1 MGDDGKRYLR
11 RCIQGDGNIADELN
25 ISNQIG
31 SFNNV
36 TSIERNIS
44 NVLNQFSDI
53 MFSCFTYNFT
63 KDLLKS
69 EAEFS
74 RDFYLVSTNTD
85 VQNPV
90 LPISFDDAVKSLNS
104 KINSEYSSNKD
115 TWNREGTNE
124 DCPSGAP
131 SGKENLKV
139 SKCDPITVY
148 TSVSN
153 NDIKAY
159 SNIIHDSIDLV
170 TKANNKALNTDGQK
184 SLINILDDLV
194 DEYIDFLRG
203 YTSVLEFLQEKIG
216 SITSVVSNYT
226 TEGDTFSFL
235 NGQFIKRNLKILL
248 KYLKF
253 SLGKDLYTVGI
264 CLVIVGFSLIL
275 SISSTILLI
284 VIINLDINQNMNPD
298 NNPPIQGDVMT
309 PGGNMVIS
317 EYRVNDPAIQ
327 TAPQY

>member
-1 MGDDGKRYLR
+1 
-11 RCIQGDGNIADELN
+11 
-25 ISNQIG
+25 
-31 SFNNV
+31 
-36 TSIERNIS
+36 
-44 NVLNQFSDI
+44 
-53 MFSCFTYNFT
+53 
-63 KDLLKS
+63 
-69 EAEFS
+69 
-74 RDFYLVSTNTD
+74 
-85 VQNPV
+85 
-90 LPISFDDAVKSLNS
+90 LPISFDDAVKSLNKKLS
-104 KINSEYSSNKD
+104 NEYESNKD
-115 TWNREGTNE
+115 TWSRTGTNE
-124 DCPSGAP
+124 DCPSGVP

-194 DEYIDFLRG
+194 AEYIDYLKG

-216 SITSVVSNYT
+216 SITGIVREYT
-226 TEGDTFSFL
+226 NEGDTFSFL

-248 KYLKF
+248 KYLKY

-284 VIINLDINQNMNPD
+284 VIINLDITANANPNANQPAEFA
-298 NNPPIQGDVMT
+298 T
-309 PGGNMVIS
+309 PGGDMVIS
-317 EYRVNDPAIQ
+317 EYRVNDPATQ
-327 TAPQY
+327 TSPQY

>member
-1 MGDDGKRYLR
+1 M
-11 RCIQGDGNIADELN
+11 
-25 ISNQIG
+25 
-31 SFNNV
+31 
-36 TSIERNIS
+36 
-44 NVLNQFSDI
+44 
-53 MFSCFTYNFT
+53 
-63 KDLLKS
+63 
-69 EAEFS
+69 
-74 RDFYLVSTNTD
+74 
-85 VQNPV
+85 
-90 LPISFDDAVKSLNS
+90 
-104 KINSEYSSNKD
+104 
-115 TWNREGTNE
+115 
-124 DCPSGAP
+124 
-131 SGKENLKV
+131 
-139 SKCDPITVY
+139 
-148 TSVSN
+148 
-153 NDIKAY
+153 
-159 SNIIHDSIDLV
+159 
-170 TKANNKALNTDGQK
+170 NTDGQK

-248 KYLKF
+248 KYLKY

-298 NNPPIQGDVMT
+298 NNPPIQGDIIT
-309 PGGNMVIS
+309 PGGDMVIS

>member
-1 MGDDGKRYLR
+1 MCDSNYL
-11 RCIQGDGNIADELN
+11 
-25 ISNQIG
+25 
-31 SFNNV
+31 
-36 TSIERNIS
+36 
-44 NVLNQFSDI
+44 
-53 MFSCFTYNFT
+53 
-63 KDLLKS
+63 
-69 EAEFS
+69 
-74 RDFYLVSTNTD
+74 
-85 VQNPV
+85 
-90 LPISFDDAVKSLNS
+90 DAK
-104 KINSEYSSNKD
+104 
-115 TWNREGTNE
+115 EG
-124 DCPSGAP
+124 A
-131 SGKENLKV
+131 
-139 SKCDPITVY
+139 
-148 TSVSN
+148 
-153 NDIKAY
+153 NDK
-159 SNIIHDSIDLV
+159 N
-170 TKANNKALNTDGQK
+170 LNTDGHR
-184 SLINILDDLV
+184 SLINVLDYLKDH
-194 DEYIDFLRG
+194 YIDYLSG
-203 YTSVLEFLQEKIG
+203 YTSVLGFLQTQIG
-216 SITSVVSNYT
+216 KITSVVRDYT